1 MSMRWLEEKVQ
12 VLGAPG
18 QIGMTPAE
26 WQWWNTSGR
35 WFISVLDQS
44 TAFPEQSGDPSPLNR
59 YYQESFPQH
68 GIWEPPGGFTLT
80 ALRWVGMQHLK
91 MLYQEWA
98 KKISKPIKVCAVE
111 VVGDGPFKEKY
122 WCFDGN
128 TVTEITKT
136 GTQIKTTCPPNY
148 VKIVHPDGSFG
159 CVAPYVPGPADFS
172 GQTKTFSTTTPRGY
186 RQPVTTVAP
195 MTVPSGYRP
204 PTFVRG
210 VPGTL
215 GALPDADVA
224 MAKAILAA
232 WNGTDGN
239 NSIGSYGL
247 QPADISLVWGDRDG
261 WTLANFYNWWN
272 KSGWAPPLPNPTTK
286 NEIAW
291 QDLTTQGLYSLK
303 VWAQAK
309 GITIVPG
316 QLPNPGFPS
325 APAPSAPVPSAPTP
339 QVPLPRVPTPV
350 PGNPSDVT
358 QCDPGFHWDPVSKLC
373 VVTPLPIPPTPIPG
387 GGTPPSSEGGGN
399 TGILIAVGALALLGL
414 GAAIFGGGSG
424 GATAATPKRPAAR
437 SNPSNDNAFWSGWFK
452 KSPIDTAA
460 EGQQNV
466 YSIEEIDR
474 LHDTGVFFVY
484 DKHDGT
490 VYRVSHA
497 PSQKAAFNFIARK
510 LHRRNGEGVRD
521 LGQGPVKQEHQ
532 VHVRYASIGR
542 SAQKRKKRS
551 RRR

>member
-18 QIGMTPAE
+18 QLGMTPAE
-26 WQWWNTSGR
+26 WQWWNTSGA
-35 WFISVLDQS
+35 WKIYVFN
-44 TAFPEQSGDPSPLNR
+44 AAAPFPVFPLPGGDDYVHEDFPLQSGITFN
-59 YYQESFPQH
+59 
-68 GIWEPPGGFTLT
+68 TV
-80 ALRWVGMQHLK
+80 LRWVAVQRMRA
-91 MLYQEWA
+91 LYEQWS
-98 KKISKPIKVCAVE
+98 KKTSKPLKVCALEFVPKGANFEPFDFSKSAGSGNANYYCYDPVSKSLNE
-111 VVGDGPFKEKY
+111 VLS
-122 WCFDGN
+122 
-128 TVTEITKT
+128 T
-136 GTQIKTTCPPNY
+136 GTQIKTTCPPGY
-148 VKIVHPDGSFG
+148 SKIVHDDGSFG
-159 CVAPYVPGPADFS
+159 CIPPYLPTLPAPMP
-172 GQTKTFSTTTPRGY
+172 TPPGY
-186 RQPVTTVAP
+186 RQPLTTIAP
-195 MTVPSGYRP
+195 IFPSTSRYRP
-204 PTFVRG
+204 PVTIQG
-210 VPGTL
+210 PGDL

-387 GGTPPSSEGGGN
+387 GGTPSSSESGGN

-414 GAAIFGGGSG
+414 GAAIFGGGSS

-437 SNPSNDNAFWSGWFK
+437 SNPSNENAFWSGWFK
-452 KSPIDTAA
+452 KTPLDEAESPQTPP
-460 EGQQNV
+460 GV
-466 YSIEEIDR
+466 YY
-474 LHDTGVFFVY
+474 VY
-484 DKHDGT
+484 DNHDGT
-490 VYRVSHA
+490 VYRVSGA
-497 PSQKAAFNFIARK
+497 PSQDAAATMVS
-510 LHRRNGEGVRD
+510 RRLRRGPTEAGIRD
-521 LGQGPVKQEHQ
+521 LPQGPAPHERV
-532 VHVRYASIGR
+532 VRLGYRSPKVQR
-542 SAQKRKKRS
+542 SAQRAHKRRARGRK